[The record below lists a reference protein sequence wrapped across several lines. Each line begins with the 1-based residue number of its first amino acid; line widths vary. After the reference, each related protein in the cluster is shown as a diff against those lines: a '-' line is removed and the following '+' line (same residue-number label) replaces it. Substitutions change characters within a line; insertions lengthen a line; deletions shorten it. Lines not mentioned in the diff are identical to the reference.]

1 MPRVGTWTLVKF
13 FGNLNP
19 PDSNWVHNDEKEGF
33 MYDIDPANPDS
44 FKNKMAYDGW
54 KITVVLRDPWQ
65 RYVSG
70 VCEVLFGGS
79 ATGFFPTRAANDT
92 DFARAKLSYEK
103 QTDTELKIFYVS
115 DALRADYN
123 FVRGTLENMYTF
135 CNYDISLNE
144 NMHTRNWLDNVAR
157 AAASGNIQVVDIT
170 SLEQYLKQQWPKT
183 HFDSYNVTPSGL
195 KNNIERAL
203 SDMIMHD
210 KIFRNRVE
218 EYLDQEIYRYKSLL
232 LYKVK

>member
-1 MPRVGTWTLVKF
+1 
-13 FGNLNP
+13 
-19 PDSNWVHNDEKEGF
+19 
-33 MYDIDPANPDS
+33 
-44 FKNKMAYDGW
+44 
-54 KITVVLRDPWQ
+54 
-65 RYVSG
+65 
-70 VCEVLFGGS
+70 
-79 ATGFFPTRAANDT
+79 
-92 DFARAKLSYEK
+92 
-103 QTDTELKIFYVS
+103 
-115 DALRADYN
+115 
-123 FVRGTLENMYTF
+123 
-135 CNYDISLNE
+135 
-144 NMHTRNWLDNVAR
+144 MHTRNWLDNVAR